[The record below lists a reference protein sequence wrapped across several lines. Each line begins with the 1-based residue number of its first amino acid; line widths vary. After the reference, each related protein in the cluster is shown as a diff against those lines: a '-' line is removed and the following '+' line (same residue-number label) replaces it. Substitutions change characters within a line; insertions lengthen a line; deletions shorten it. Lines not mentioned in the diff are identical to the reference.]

1 MRRMLRAC
9 DEEGR
14 TGEMTLRILDQN
26 EHGRTR
32 CLWEEVFTEDT
43 KTFLDYYYYIKT
55 RDNQIYVVEEDGQ
68 ICSML
73 QLNPYMV
80 RMEDKE
86 FPSAYIIAVATK
98 EQYRRR
104 GYMGALL
111 RASLNDMY
119 AKKIPFTFLMPA
131 AEAIYKPYD
140 FRYVYSQHIGQLVC
154 EEGSFLWKCS
164 KDEEEA
170 GTRGRIAQSSTGKI
184 TFCDAG
190 LWDADEM
197 SAFFNEHFAER
208 YQVCTVRDGAYYQT
222 MIMEQQS
229 EGGGVRLMRKDGVLK
244 GFYAYA
250 AEEGLEVR
258 EPVFLPGYE
267 NEFRTSVGEMEES
280 VKGSGQNIEKSGE
293 KISTDAGQGRDSVK
307 VHACPPEYAF
317 EEKPLIMARIVCL
330 PEFLSALKVEEQ
342 LTVDCSFAVID
353 PIITQNS
360 RIWRVTSGEGETEL
374 HVRETEDSEGVLP
387 MAELTEILFGRR
399 TIEEAK
405 AQEGVIIPGHLGG
418 ELEKITKLKRIF
430 FNEVV

>member
-1 MRRMLRAC
+1 
-9 DEEGR
+9 
-14 TGEMTLRILDQN
+14 
-26 EHGRTR
+26 
-32 CLWEEVFTEDT
+32 
-43 KTFLDYYYYIKT
+43 
-55 RDNQIYVVEEDGQ
+55 
-68 ICSML
+68 
-73 QLNPYMV
+73 
-80 RMEDKE
+80 
-86 FPSAYIIAVATK
+86 
-98 EQYRRR
+98 
-104 GYMGALL
+104 
-111 RASLNDMY
+111 
-119 AKKIPFTFLMPA
+119 
-131 AEAIYKPYD
+131 
-140 FRYVYSQHIGQLVC
+140 
-154 EEGSFLWKCS
+154 
-164 KDEEEA
+164 
-170 GTRGRIAQSSTGKI
+170 
-184 TFCDAG
+184 
-190 LWDADEM
+190 M

-267 NEFRTSVGEMEES
+267 NEFRTSVGEMVES